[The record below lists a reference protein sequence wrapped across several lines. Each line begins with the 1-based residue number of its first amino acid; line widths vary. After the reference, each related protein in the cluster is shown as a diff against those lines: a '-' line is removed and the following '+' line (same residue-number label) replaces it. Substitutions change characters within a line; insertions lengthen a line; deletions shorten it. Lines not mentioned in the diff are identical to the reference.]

1 MRTYPHLSS
10 TTMEMTMKNTAPK
23 DLILLTEIALKHLG
37 VETLTARGSDS
48 LDFHE
53 VSTWGL
59 RAALEA
65 AFAAGQASTALHDA
79 ILRGK

>member
-1 MRTYPHLSS
+1 
-10 TTMEMTMKNTAPK
+10 MKNAAPK

-37 VETLTARGSDS
+37 VETLTVRNSDS

-53 VSTWGL
+53 VSAWGL

-65 AFAAGQASTALHDA
+65 AFAAGQASTALKDT
-79 ILRGK
+79 ISKGK